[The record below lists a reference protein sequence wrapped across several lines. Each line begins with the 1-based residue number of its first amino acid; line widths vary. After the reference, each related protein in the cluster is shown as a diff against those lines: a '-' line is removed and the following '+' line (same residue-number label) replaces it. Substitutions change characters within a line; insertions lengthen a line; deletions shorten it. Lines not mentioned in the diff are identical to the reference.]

1 MTPHFIYALT
11 NCGILKWKKRLV
23 VEDLTINVE
32 KYVCIYNRYKIKV
45 IVDEICYP
53 LTYNIEVLLDNN
65 LIKRYICNPYYDKND
80 IYCKKLYQLLNNK
93 NITEKYILPFSI
105 DYIYDDNKK
114 RSIKISV
121 LRKEIEII
129 D

>member
-23 VEDLTINVE
+23 VEDLSINVE
-32 KYVCIYNRYKIKV
+32 KYVCIYKRYKIKV

-65 LIKRYICNPYYDKND
+65 LVKRYNSFYLKND
-80 IYCKKLYQLLNNK
+80 IYCKKLYELLNSK
-93 NITEKYILPFSI
+93 NITDRYIVPYSI
-105 DYIYDDNKK
+105 EYIYDDNRK
-114 RSIKISV
+114 RSIKIRV